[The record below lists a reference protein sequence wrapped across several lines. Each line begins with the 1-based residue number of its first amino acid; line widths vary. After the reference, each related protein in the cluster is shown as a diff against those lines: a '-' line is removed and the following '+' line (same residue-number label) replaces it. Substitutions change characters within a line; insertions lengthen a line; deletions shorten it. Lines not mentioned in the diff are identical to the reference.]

1 MLSTRCTSRLESD
14 EGNAERG
21 GDMASKQGV
30 QKEKE
35 AKAAVHCMHSA
46 GMCVHCHSLV
56 LQVIEVVH

>member
-35 AKAAVHCMHSA
+35 AKAALYVCTLRA
-46 GMCVHCHSLV
+46 CVCI
-56 LQVIEVVH
+56 VILWCFK